1 MAMSA
6 LTTADLHIVLN
17 GADAATPARTVQEL
31 VELQQVSELKIA
43 TAVNGHFVPAAKRAT
58 TLLNNGD
65 RVEIVSP
72 RQGG

>member
-1 MAMSA
+1 MSA
-6 LTTADLHIVLN
+6 LTTAELQITLN
-17 GADAATPARTVQEL
+17 GASAMTSARTVLEL
-31 VELQQVSELKIA
+31 VELQKLSELKIA

-58 TLLNNGD
+58 TLLNTGD